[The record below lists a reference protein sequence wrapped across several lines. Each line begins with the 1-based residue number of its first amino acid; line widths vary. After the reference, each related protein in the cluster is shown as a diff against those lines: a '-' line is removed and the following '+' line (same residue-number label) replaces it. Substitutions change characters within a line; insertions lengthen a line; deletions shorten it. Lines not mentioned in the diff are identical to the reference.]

1 MASPDPV
8 SADPDDGG
16 HPSAVRS
23 SLPTIAAGAVSVVVG
38 VLVLAWPDISVV
50 VLAWLFAIQLVVA
63 GVLQLVAAV
72 WRDDGAAGRVLL
84 GVAGAFSVLVGL
96 LCLREP
102 LQTAVVLGLLVGATW
117 LLSGLIGVVHA
128 FTARP
133 AHSRGWGIV
142 SGLFSAI
149 GGAVVLVYPE
159 ATIVVVTW
167 LAGIVLLVSG
177 VVVLID
183 GLATRH
189 ADRRHAPSSVARPG
203 RAAIG

>member
-1 MASPDPV
+1 MASPEPV
-8 SADPDDGG
+8 SADPDAGP
-16 HPSAVRS
+16 HASAARS
-23 SLPTIAAGAVSVVVG
+23 SRPTIATGAVSVVVG

-50 VLAWLFAIQLVVA
+50 VL
-63 GVLQLVAAV
+63 
-72 WRDDGAAGRVLL
+72 
-84 GVAGAFSVLVGL
+84 
-96 LCLREP
+96 
-102 LQTAVVLGLLVGATW
+102 
-117 LLSGLIGVVHA
+117 
-128 FTARP
+128 
-133 AHSRGWGIV
+133 V

>member
-128 FTARP
+128 FTPRP
-133 AHSRGWGIV
+133 GRSRGWGIA
-142 SGLFSAI
+142 SGLVSTI

-167 LAGIVLLVSG
+167 LAGIVLVVSG

-183 GLATRH
+183 GLVARR

-203 RAAIG
+203 RAAIS

>member
-8 SADPDDGG
+8 SADPDTGRHG
-16 HPSAVRS
+16 SAA

-50 VLAWLFAIQLVVA
+50 VL
-63 GVLQLVAAV
+63 
-72 WRDDGAAGRVLL
+72 
-84 GVAGAFSVLVGL
+84 
-96 LCLREP
+96 
-102 LQTAVVLGLLVGATW
+102 
-117 LLSGLIGVVHA
+117 
-128 FTARP
+128 
-133 AHSRGWGIV
+133 V

-167 LAGIVLLVSG
+167 LAGIVLVVSG

-183 GLATRH
+183 GLVARR
-189 ADRRHAPSSVARPG
+189 ADRRHAPSSAARPG
-203 RAAIG
+203 RAAIS